1 MKYLNCFLRMTWT
14 NVSVIPLWVLLTV
27 TVATAASVNL
37 NWAPNN
43 PAPEGYRV
51 FSRKSD
57 QQFDYNSPIWEG
69 PGNACT
75 IENLDDQT
83 EYYFVIQPFD
93 GTEQGNFS
101 SEIHYVT
108 PAGEEPQG
116 PLEEEESSPQ
126 MDPLAEQK
134 SEDGA
139 GVEMFS
145 NGLQSQGI
153 PSPPIP
159 LSAKFCMGDEYF
171 LVLSLDDQATEG
183 GEPPAATHWQ
193 IYETQ
198 SKHCV
203 LDLISDRQLSQLRV
217 SNLSF
222 KNGIKYYWRA
232 RFFNSKGRI
241 SDWSEPHDFTSD
253 VTSDGENDS
262 KHRSPT

>member
-1 MKYLNCFLRMTWT
+1 MKYLNFFLRMTWPK
-14 NVSVIPLWVLLTV
+14 VSIPPLIVLLTV
-27 TVATAASVNL
+27 TLATAASVKL
-37 NWAPNN
+37 NWSPNN

-57 QQFDYNSPIWEG
+57 QPFDYNSPIWEG
-69 PGNACT
+69 PANACT
-75 IENLDDQT
+75 IEGLEDQT

-93 GTEQGNFS
+93 GNKEGDLS

-108 PAGEEPQG
+108 PAVDDPQE
-116 PLEEEESSPQ
+116 PLEEEGSPPR

-134 SEDGA
+134 NKDGA

-145 NGLQSQGI
+145 NGLQPQGI
-153 PSPPIP
+153 PLPPIP
-159 LSAKFCMGDEYF
+159 LSAEFCMGDDYF
-171 LVLSLDDQATEG
+171 LVLSLDEQATAG

-193 IYETQ
+193 IYETG

-253 VTSDGENDS
+253 VTSNDENGS

>member
-1 MKYLNCFLRMTWT
+1 MKYLNFFLRMTWT
-14 NVSVIPLWVLLTV
+14 NVGVLSLFVLLTA

-37 NWAPNN
+37 NWTPNN

-69 PGNACT
+69 SESACT
-75 IENLDDQT
+75 IDGLDDQA

-93 GTEQGNFS
+93 GTEVGDFS

-108 PAGEEPQG
+108 PAVNDSQG
-116 PLEEEESSPQ
+116 AMEEEGSPLQ
-126 MDPLAEQK
+126 MDPLPEQK
-134 SEDGA
+134 SGDGA
-139 GVEMFS
+139 GVEMLS

-153 PSPPIP
+153 PSPPVP
-159 LSAKFCMGDEYF
+159 LSAEFCRGDEYF
-171 LVLSLDDQATEG
+171 LVLSLDDQATVG

-193 IYETQ
+193 IFETR

-222 KNGIKYYWRA
+222 KNGTKYYWRA

-253 VTSDGENDS
+253 VTSEANKDR
-262 KHRSPT
+262 KHHSPT

>member
-1 MKYLNCFLRMTWT
+1 MKYLNFLLHITWT
-14 NVSVIPLWVLLTV
+14 NVSIIPPFVLLT
-27 TVATAASVNL
+27 AIFASAASVNL
-37 NWAPNN
+37 NWSPNN

-69 PGNACT
+69 SESACI
-75 IENLDDQT
+75 IEGLEDQT

-93 GTEQGNFS
+93 GTEVGDFS

-108 PAGEEPQG
+108 PAVNAPQG
-116 PLEEEESSPQ
+116 TLEEGESPLQ

-134 SEDGA
+134 NEDDA
-139 GVEMFS
+139 GVKRFS
-145 NGLQSQGI
+145 NGLQPQGI
-153 PSPPIP
+153 PSPPVP
-159 LSAKFCMGDEYF
+159 LSAEFFMADGYF

-253 VTSDGENDS
+253 VTSEDNEDS
-262 KHRSPT
+262 KYHSPT